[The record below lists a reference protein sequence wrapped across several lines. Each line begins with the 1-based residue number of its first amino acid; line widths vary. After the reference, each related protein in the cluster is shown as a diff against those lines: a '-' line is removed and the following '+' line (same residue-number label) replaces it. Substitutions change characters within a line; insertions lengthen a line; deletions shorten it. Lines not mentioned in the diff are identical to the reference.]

1 MIKERNT
8 FMKPSPTTKKIFFL
22 VGMPRAGNTLLSSI
36 LNQNYQIA
44 VTPNTITVDILYQI
58 FQCQKIS
65 TFRNFPDKASF
76 NNVAH
81 HVFDHYYQDWKET
94 YIIDRSPWGTPA
106 NLKML
111 REFHKDIK
119 IIVLTRDLIE
129 VLASF
134 VRWSANNPDN
144 FLDRFNLPIQER
156 CEVLMRLNQIEKGL
170 IAIENLRKP
179 ENKDISHF
187 VRYKDLVNYPELVIK
202 GIYDFLEIPAFPH
215 CYTDLDQFAVN
226 GMSYDDNVLSPGS
239 HKNLHKI
246 RTKDI
251 SHSDYDPY
259 SLIPQPI
266 IDKYKKDWLL

>member
-8 FMKPSPTTKKIFFL
+8 LMKPSPHTKKIFFL
-22 VGMPRAGNTLLSSI
+22 VGMPRAGNTLLSSL
-36 LNQNYQIA
+36 LNQNPEIA
-44 VTPNTITVDILYQI
+44 VTPNSITVDILYNI
-58 FQCQKIS
+58 FNVRPIS
-65 TFRNFPDKASF
+65 TFKNFPDHNSF

-81 HVFDHYYQDWKET
+81 HVFDHYYQDWKKP

-111 REFHKDIK
+111 REFHKNIK

-134 VRWSANNPDN
+134 VRWSANNPGN

-156 CEVLMRLNQIEKGL
+156 CEVLMRLNQIEKSL

-179 ENKDISHF
+179 ENKDICHF
-187 VRYKDLVNYPELVIK
+187 IKYKNLVNYPTITIK
-202 GIYDFLEIPAFPH
+202 GIYDFLEIPAFKH
-215 CYTDLDQFAVN
+215 HYTDLDQFEVN
-226 GMSYDDNVLSPGS
+226 GIKYQDSVTAPGS
-239 HKNLHKI
+239 HKELHTI
-246 RTKDI
+246 RTKDV
-251 SHSDYDPY
+251 SHSDYDSY
-259 SLIPQPI
+259 SMIPQPI